1 MDNLRFQ
8 KTTITIGYIKVQ
20 QILIVTFE
28 FTGAARGFMIMSCA
42 AAVSKRLDSTGIG
55 SDSGANSPALVKTF
69 VVGIFHVQPRQSVL
83 LCYVM
88 LYGYLY
94 SASRRRLFRGALS
107 VTGR

>member
-1 MDNLRFQ
+1 MVIYMYMKCLVGLHV
-8 KTTITIGYIKVQ
+8 GYIE
-20 QILIVTFE
+20 LLN
-28 FTGAARGFMIMSCA
+28 S
-42 AAVSKRLDSTGIG
+42 IG

-69 VVGIFHVQPRQSVL
+69 VVVIFHVQTRQSVL